1 LLLRAG
7 VAAAQTPP
15 PITSNRYVIELFQGP
30 LLAPIHVTGVG
41 GAYVALAE
49 DTEGAAVNSASP
61 AVRDPYS
68 TTWFAYDVSAGIS
81 APGAFSN
88 TDFDNHGDFAN
99 LQNHASAG
107 DFVDVNFGATV
118 QFGAL
123 GVAATSDLQ
132 KFSLTTAAPGT
143 PGLSLEVGRWK
154 ALGAYGMFGGQ
165 LVVGGGARVVTMQI
179 NQDGG
184 GTLLTMTGFA
194 PEVGALLMPTGQQW
208 RAGATAR
215 APVSGNIFGSENV
228 MSDASGQRTAGGF
241 ILPDRI
247 VMPWEIE
254 FGAAYQLGPRPINP
268 GWQDPHAQ
276 EAWLRRRIAGD
287 RAVRALAREREL
299 ASLPAVQRDARRRE
313 LDAEEAS
320 LRGIEDE
327 HLDAEID
334 RLRRVRKARYANW
347 PREKIVVLASVLL
360 TGPSTSS
367 SQEAISLEGFL
378 DQRTETVGRVASVTP
393 RLGMEGE
400 PLRDRMLLRVGTY
413 VEPSRY
419 DDGTPR
425 QHFTFGTDVR
435 LFPLDFWGLL
445 PEANW
450 KLGLF
455 VDLAPRYANGGI
467 GLGEW
472 H

>member
-1 LLLRAG
+1 VGPAS
-7 VAAAQTPP
+7 AQTPP
-15 PITSNRYVIELFQGP
+15 PITSNHYAIELFQGP

-81 APGAFSN
+81 FPGAFSN

-99 LQNHASAG
+99 LPSHASAG
-107 DFVDVNFGATV
+107 NFLDVNVGATL
-118 QFGAL
+118 QFGGL
-123 GVAATSDLQ
+123 GVAGTSDLQ
-132 KFSLTTAAPGT
+132 EFSLSTAAPGT
-143 PGLSLEVGRWK
+143 PAVSLEIGRWK
-154 ALGAYGMFGGQ
+154 LLGAYGMFDGQ
-165 LVVGGGARVVTMQI
+165 LAVGGGARIVTMQVK
-179 NQDGG
+179 QDGG

-208 RAGATAR
+208 RIGATAR

-228 MSDASGQRTAGGF
+228 TTDANGQRTAGGF
-241 ILPDRI
+241 ILPDRV

-254 FGAAYQLGPRPINP
+254 AGVAYQLGPRPINP
-268 GWQDPHAQ
+268 GWKNPHSQ
-276 EAWLRRRIAGD
+276 EAWLRRRIASN
-287 RAVRALAREREL
+287 RAARALARDQEL
-299 ASLPAVQRDARRRE
+299 APLPGPQRDARRRE
-313 LDAEEAS
+313 LEAQEAS
-320 LRGIEDE
+320 IRGIEDA

-334 RLRRVRKARYANW
+334 RLRQVRAARYANW
-347 PREKIVVLASVLL
+347 PREKIVLLASVLI
-360 TGPSTSS
+360 TGPSTNS

-378 DQRTETVGRVASVTP
+378 DQRSETVGRVASLIP
-393 RLGMEGE
+393 RFGVEGE

-450 KLGLF
+450 KLGVF

-467 GLGEW
+467 GIGEW